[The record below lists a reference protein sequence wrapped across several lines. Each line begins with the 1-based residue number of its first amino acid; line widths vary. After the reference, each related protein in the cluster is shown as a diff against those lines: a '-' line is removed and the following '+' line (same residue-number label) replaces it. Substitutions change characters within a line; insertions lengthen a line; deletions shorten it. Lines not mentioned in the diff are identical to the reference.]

1 MDCGVLQGS
10 TLGPLL
16 FSIYVNDLPNASNFE
31 TRLFADDTALLLSD
45 ENLIALN
52 NKVNSEL
59 LKVETWLNANKLTL
73 NYAKT
78 KYLLIKPKTNSSQ
91 LCKFIHTIKGIELQ
105 KCQSA
110 KYFGII
116 LDENLTWKPHIQY
129 LEKKI
134 ISSSW

>member
-1 MDCGVLQGS
+1 M
-10 TLGPLL
+10 
-16 FSIYVNDLPNASNFE
+16 PNVSNFQ
-31 TRLFADDTALLLSD
+31 TRQFADDTAQLLSD
-45 ENLIALN
+45 ENLIGLN

-91 LCKFIHTIKGIELQ
+91 LCKFTLTIKGIALQ

-110 KYFGII
+110 KYLGII
-116 LDENLTWKPHIQY
+116 LDENLTGSH
-129 LEKKI
+129 I
-134 ISSSW
+134 ISIQEKNYLKQLVLLQKCAIISTTKI